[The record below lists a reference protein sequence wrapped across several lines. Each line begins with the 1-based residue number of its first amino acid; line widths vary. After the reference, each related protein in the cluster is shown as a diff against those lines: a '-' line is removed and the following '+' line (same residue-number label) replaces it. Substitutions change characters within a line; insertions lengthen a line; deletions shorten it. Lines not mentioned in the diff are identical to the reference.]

1 MVDLERRYRKEREY
15 RDTLTSGAMST
26 YEVDLTEDTVKYLDA
41 TWVETLGMA
50 KENGCSYSELVR
62 EAAEKVVSEEYREKM
77 RQVFE
82 PQSLLAAY
90 QAGQRGWSA
99 NTGAPTARARWY
111 GCALWLI
118 LLLWSRRG
126 ILAHL
131 SSLKI
136 STNRRKKR
144 IGAAPEGG
152 AGSFDRAL

>member
-1 MVDLERRYRKEREY
+1 MGVCRDITQLVDLERRYRKEREY

-90 QAGQRGWSA
+90 QAGQRAGVRIPA
-99 NTGAPTARARWY
+99 HQPRGPDGMGALC
-111 GCALWLI
+111 G
-118 LLLWSRRG
+118 
-126 ILAHL
+126 L
-131 SSLKI
+131 SCCS
-136 STNRRKKR
+136 
-144 IGAAPEGG
+144 GAGG
-152 AGSFDRAL
+152 AYWRIYLH